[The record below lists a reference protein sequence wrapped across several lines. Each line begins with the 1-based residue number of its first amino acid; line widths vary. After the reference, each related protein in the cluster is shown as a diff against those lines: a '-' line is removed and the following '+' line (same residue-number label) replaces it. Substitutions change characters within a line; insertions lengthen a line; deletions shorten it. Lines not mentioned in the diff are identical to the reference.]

1 MPVKLR
7 DRIMARLSSDV
18 AGIDFLSDNFYRSV
32 IDWMKSQY
40 GYGTEQGKI
49 SYAKSAELA
58 LRNILESFTEVG
70 SEVLILSS
78 ERDKYERLIE
88 NAGRV
93 SYYANIADEDVSAV
107 KVKLAECL
115 QEGTE
120 MIVLSNPDLFL
131 SKTYSGDM
139 LNEIA
144 EFASEKNLVLVG
156 MEAGQEF
163 LLGQPSFRTVLD
175 FTRDV
180 NTPAFS
186 IMNPTVSF
194 NMPGLEFAL
203 ALSNNEVFT
212 QKFTSTYEEKYY
224 PRPSCLD
231 EIIMKDMGNNRD
243 WLMASREV
251 IENNRRDF
259 LECLEKGGL
268 KLFGLGTKS
277 HILGIDCRSMNLSDK
292 QLRSFWKEKAF
303 AIPTMG
309 SEINQDLTSIVYFN
323 VGCSGFQMKKVIYN
337 VTKALG
343 EL

>member
-1 MPVKLR
+1 M
-7 DRIMARLSSDV
+7 
-18 AGIDFLSDNFYRSV
+18 
-32 IDWMKSQY
+32 
-40 GYGTEQGKI
+40 
-49 SYAKSAELA
+49 
-58 LRNILESFTEVG
+58 
-70 SEVLILSS
+70 SS

-88 NAGRV
+88 SAGRV

-107 KVKLAECL
+107 KAKLTEYL
-115 QEGTE
+115 QEATE

-180 NTPAFS
+180 DTPAFS

-194 NMPGLEFAL
+194 NMPGLEFAI
-203 ALSNNEVFT
+203 ALSNNEIFT
-212 QKFTSTYEEKYY
+212 EKFTSSYEKKYY

-231 EIIMKDMGNNRD
+231 EIIMKDMGNNMD
-243 WLMASREV
+243 WLKASREV
-251 IENNRRDF
+251 IESNRRNF

-268 KLFGLGTKS
+268 KLFGLGTES
-277 HILGIDCRSMNLSDK
+277 YILGIDCRSMNLSDK

-309 SEINQDLTSIVYFN
+309 LEINQDFTSIVFFN

-337 VTKALG
+337 VAKALG